1 MRNDTSET
9 LFEGEGNLD
18 RNRSCL
24 QRNGARS
31 LCCIL
36 GFESGEAG
44 PPPKNCG
51 RPGPLSP
58 RVNIKRVYVNGVE
71 RTGLKAHRDDKVR
84 QLNDLITR
92 FRSTVRGVY
101 GPDSALYQQAGG
113 TRLSA
118 RKSPARSTDVEP
130 AGNTTSTAAPS
141 ATATHA

>member
-1 MRNDTSET
+1 MAKFIRLRQTLRDARDVQTAWQKFPDFKMGDVSLNDFTSVFNAADE
-9 LFEGEGNLD
+9 LD
-18 RNRSCL
+18 KEH
-24 QRNGARS
+24 A
-31 LCCIL
+31 
-36 GFESGEAG
+36 
-44 PPPKNCG
+44 K
-51 RPGPLSP
+51 
-58 RVNIKRVYVNGVE
+58 NGVE

-130 AGNTTSTAAPS
+130 AGKTTSTAAPS